1 MRPVRLYAWA
11 ATRDRNRSRIRAR
24 RTSVI
29 LVRCQVQAAGLVEDG
44 MTLLFD
50 IGKLLLSI
58 QSLMAKAAL
67 QERVPVL
74 PLPQISG
81 PGFPLPPRQA

>member
-1 MRPVRLYAWA
+1 M
-11 ATRDRNRSRIRAR
+11 IRAR
-24 RTSVI
+24 CTSVI

-50 IGKLLLSI
+50 IGKFLLSI
-58 QSLMAKAAL
+58 QSLMAMASL

-74 PLPQISG
+74 PLPPDFQAGVSSATSTGSMIACTASDIS
-81 PGFPLPPRQA
+81 